1 LTPYLAI
8 LKDSFREAF
17 ASRVLWILLIVVTLL
32 LAILAGFGMKEHAGA
47 SFASE
52 DLLDPAALYSKLQVD
67 AQASYPHPGRR
78 IWSLVEERTKI
89 ELAQT
94 VAESESLAF
103 GNPLAT
109 RLSGM
114 LNRLLSRRD
123 LYDADAW
130 SSVRLESEAEE
141 LLATPTAQL
150 SDEQL
155 ARLNRLLIES
165 AYPLEI
171 APSRNLELYVSY
183 WGSVLGTPLPLRK
196 DFVIKTSLVLL
207 SNFVVGMIGVFCGI
221 VVTASIIPQTFDAGA
236 IDLLLSKPIS
246 RPLLYLTKFAGGCA
260 FMLIIAAYMLAGLWL
275 VVGLRH
281 DVWHHA
287 LVWCIPIFLFVFAVY
302 YGVSALAGVI
312 WRNTIVSIVVTF
324 LFWAVCWGLGIVK
337 GFVIENFFFEPVRPV
352 RLVAAGDALVAANER
367 GDILRWDGANERWQE
382 ILVPDEAPRWRPFRG
397 GLPLAGPIYQQDEE
411 RLVVVQRPNRRFSLI
426 SSMVPLVL
434 GRRDEDWR
442 RREGVSVPAD
452 TSILGDDAE
461 GKLIAVAASGI
472 YRQNTDLAARQR
484 TDLTIFGMRLPAA
497 FNPGASG
504 FEQAFATRLTRPY
517 SAAVNPANGEVAI
530 YNREVLSI
538 YAPNKA
544 GRYEER
550 QREELPSTESG
561 VVAYAGDTVL
571 LGTADGELRVYRG
584 ADLSLLHIFEPVHGV
599 APRFIEASPSGR
611 RFAVLLHDRTL
622 WIYAAGGDGLSQAEI
637 PGQGDISGIAFA
649 ADDQLL
655 VADRISRVSQ
665 YAVPT
670 YELVRQVENDAE
682 WLEILYRYA
691 VVPLY
696 TVFPKPS
703 QISNVTAYLIADQR
717 TFSRD
722 QGETDLRARQIP
734 LDLWGPVWSNLAF
747 LTVVLWLGC
756 LYTSRTDF

>member
-1 LTPYLAI
+1 MTPYFAI

-32 LAILAGFGMKEHAGA
+32 LAILAGFGMDEHAGA
-47 SFASE
+47 SFTSE
-52 DLLDPAALYSKLQVD
+52 DLLDPAALYTKLQAD
-67 AQASYPHPGRR
+67 AQASYPNPGKR
-78 IWSLVEERTKI
+78 IWSLVEDRTKT

-123 LYDADAW
+123 LYDAESW
-130 SSVRLESEAEE
+130 SRVRLESEAAA
-141 LLATPTAQL
+141 LLASEASQL

-207 SNFVVGMIGVFCGI
+207 SNFVVGMLGVFCGI

-260 FMLIIAAYMLAGLWL
+260 FMLIITADMLAGLWL

-281 DVWHHA
+281 GVWYPA
-287 LVWCIPIFLFVFAVY
+287 LLWCIPIFLFVFAVY
-302 YGVSALAGVI
+302 YAVSALAGVI

-324 LFWAVCWGLGIVK
+324 LFWAVCWGLGVVK

-352 RLVAAGDALVAANER
+352 RLIAAGDHLIAANER
-367 GDILRWDGANERWQE
+367 GDVVRWDDANGRWQE

-434 GRRDEDWR
+434 GRRNEDWR

-452 TSILGDDAE
+452 TSVLGHDLE

-504 FEQAFATRLTRPY
+504 FEQVFATRLTRPY
-517 SAAVNPANGEVAI
+517 SAAVNPSNGEVAI

-538 YAPNKA
+538 CAPNEA
-544 GRYEER
+544 GRYQER
-550 QREELPSTESG
+550 LRKELPGTESA
-561 VVAYAGDTVL
+561 VLAYAGDTML
-571 LGTADGELRVYRG
+571 LGTANGEIRIYSG
-584 ADLSLLHIFEPVHGV
+584 ADFSLRSIFEPAQGV
-599 APRFIEASPSGR
+599 PPRFIEAAPGGR
-611 RFAVLLHDRTL
+611 RFVVLLHDGTL
-622 WIYAAGGDGLSQAEI
+622 WIYAADDDELLQAPIE
-637 PGQGDISGIAFA
+637 GQGDISGIAFA
-649 ADDQLL
+649 GDDQLL
-655 VADRISRVSQ
+655 VADRVSRVSE
-665 YAVPT
+665 YALPT
-670 YELVRQVENDAE
+670 FALVRRMENDPE
-682 WLEILYRYA
+682 WLELLYRYV
-691 VVPLY
+691 VVPLH

-703 QISNVTAYLIADQR
+703 EISNVTAYLIAEQR
-717 TFSRD
+717 TMSRG
-722 QGETDLRARQIP
+722 QTETDLRARQIS

-747 LTVVLWLGC
+747 LAVVLLLGC

>member
-1 LTPYLAI
+1 MTPYLAI

-17 ASRVLWILLIVVTLL
+17 ASRVLWILLVVVTLL
-32 LAILAGFGMKEHAGA
+32 LGILAGFGMEEHAGA

-52 DLLDPAALYSKLQVD
+52 DLLDPPVLYSKLQSD
-67 AQASYPHPGRR
+67 AQASYPNAGKR
-78 IWSLVEERTKI
+78 IWSLVDERTKS

-94 VAESESLAF
+94 VDEAESLAF

-114 LNRLLSRRD
+114 LNRMLSRRD
-123 LYDADAW
+123 LYDSGSW
-130 SSVRLESEAEE
+130 SNVRLESEAKE
-141 LLATPTAQL
+141 LLAIPTEQL
-150 SDEQL
+150 SEEQL

-165 AYPLEI
+165 AYALEI
-171 APSRNLELYVSY
+171 SPSRNLELYVSY

-196 DFVIKTSLVLL
+196 DFVIKTALVLL
-207 SNFVVGMIGVFCGI
+207 TNFVVGMIGVFCGI

-246 RPLLYLTKFAGGCA
+246 RPLLFLTKFVGGCA

-275 VVGLRH
+275 VVGLRQG
-281 DVWHHA
+281 VWHTA

-324 LFWAVCWGLGIVK
+324 LFWAVCWGLGIIK

-352 RLVAAGDALVAANER
+352 RLIATDGDLITANER
-367 GDILRWDGANERWQE
+367 GQIQLWDDTRGRWQE
-382 ILVPDEAPRWRPFRG
+382 ILVPDEAPQWRPFRG
-397 GLPLAGPIYQQDEE
+397 GLPLAGPIYQSEAG

-434 GRRDEDWR
+434 GSRDEDWR

-452 TSILGDDAE
+452 TSVLGHDPD

-472 YRQNTDLAARQR
+472 YRQNAELAARQR

-504 FEQAFATRLTRPY
+504 FEQVYATRLTRPY
-517 SAAVNPANGEVAI
+517 SAAVNPMKGEVAI

-538 YAPNKA
+538 LAANEA

-550 QREELPSTESG
+550 LRKELAGTESA
-561 VVAYAGDTVL
+561 VVAYAGDTLL
-571 LGTADGELRVYRG
+571 LGTADGELRVYSG
-584 ADLSLLHIFEPVHGV
+584 GDLSLVSAFEPVPGV
-599 APRFIEASPSGR
+599 APRFIEASPGGG
-611 RFAVLLHDRTL
+611 RFAVLLHDRTV
-622 WIYAAGGDGLSQAEI
+622 WMYVANDNRLSKAPIE
-637 PGQGDISGIAFA
+637 GQEDISGIAFA
-649 ADDQLL
+649 GDAHLL
-655 VADRISRVSQ
+655 VGDRVSRVSR
-665 YAVPT
+665 YALPT
-670 YELVRQVENDAE
+670 CELVDQVENDPE
-682 WLEILYRYA
+682 WLELLYRYA
-691 VVPLY
+691 VVPLHMI
-696 TVFPKPS
+696 FPKPS
-703 QISNVTAYLIADQR
+703 EISNVTAYLIAEQR
-717 TFSRD
+717 TIARD

-734 LDLWGPVWSNLAF
+734 LDLWGPIWSNLAF
-747 LTVVLWLGC
+747 LAAVLFLGC

>member
-1 LTPYLAI
+1 MTPYLAI

-17 ASRVLWILLIVVTLL
+17 ASRVLWILLVVITLL
-32 LAILAGFGMKEHAGA
+32 LAVLAGFGMEEHAGA

-52 DLLDPAALYSKLQVD
+52 DLLDPAVLYSKLQAD
-67 AQASYPHPGRR
+67 AQASYPNPGKR
-78 IWSLVEERTKI
+78 IWSVVDEGTKT

-103 GNPLAT
+103 GNPLAA

-114 LNRLLSRRD
+114 LNRLLSSRD
-123 LYDADAW
+123 LYDAESW
-130 SSVRLESEAEE
+130 SNVRLESEAEE
-141 LLATPTAQL
+141 LLDIPKPQL

-196 DFVIKTSLVLL
+196 DFVIKTTLVLL
-207 SNFVVGMIGVFCGI
+207 SNFIVGMLGVFCGI

-260 FMLIIAAYMLAGLWL
+260 FMLIITAYVLAGLWL

-281 DVWHHA
+281 NVWHHS

-324 LFWAVCWGLGIVK
+324 LFWAVCWGLGVVK

-352 RLVAAGDALVAANER
+352 RLVAAGDDLVVANER
-367 GDILRWDGANERWQE
+367 GDILRWDEANGRWQA

-397 GLPLAGPIYQQDEE
+397 GLPLAGPVYEPEEE
-411 RLVVVQRPNRRFSLI
+411 RLIVVQRPNRRYSLI

-434 GRRDEDWR
+434 GRRDEEWR

-452 TSILGDDAE
+452 TSVLGHDAQ

-472 YRQNTDLAARQR
+472 YRQNTDLSARQR

-517 SAAVNPANGEVAI
+517 SAAVNPANGKLAI
-530 YNREVLSI
+530 YNREVLSLF
-538 YAPNKA
+538 APNEA

-550 QREELPSTESG
+550 LRKELAGTESA
-561 VVAYAGDTVL
+561 VVAYAGDTLL
-571 LGTADGELRVYRG
+571 LGTADGELRVYRDE
-584 ADLSLLHIFEPVHGV
+584 DLSLESMFEPVRGV
-599 APRFIEASPSGR
+599 APRFIEASPSGE

-622 WIYAAGGDGLSQAEI
+622 WLYAADDDELWQAPIE
-637 PGQGDISGIAFA
+637 GQGDISGMAFA
-649 ADDQLL
+649 SDDQLL
-655 VADRISRVSQ
+655 VADRISRVSR
-665 YAVPT
+665 YTLPS
-670 YELVRQVENDAE
+670 YELMERVENDAE
-682 WLEILYRYA
+682 WLEVLYRYA

-703 QISNVTAYLIADQR
+703 QIDNVTAYLIAEQR

-722 QGETDLRARQIP
+722 QGETDLRVRQIP

-747 LTVVLWLGC
+747 LVVILFLGC
-756 LYTSRTDF
+756 VYTSRTDF